1 MNKYRRL
8 VLVKSA
14 KFQQINTS
22 FTESIGR
29 VNSILLPSPR
39 LVTYPP
45 RMMRH
50 ATIDP
55 SRFPLDLTNFYHGQM
70 CQVMNILKMEL
81 AASGLSEEEIL
92 AKTLLLMKAFG
103 KEDAANTAEYKLLS
117 RQKNKALVKAEIP
130 PKDFSA
136 VSPSRLLC

>member
-1 MNKYRRL
+1 
-8 VLVKSA
+8 
-14 KFQQINTS
+14 
-22 FTESIGR
+22 
-29 VNSILLPSPR
+29 
-39 LVTYPP
+39 
-45 RMMRH
+45 
-50 ATIDP
+50 
-55 SRFPLDLTNFYHGQM
+55 M

-136 VSPSRLLC
+136 VSSSRLMCYIKCCMCENGM

>member
-1 MNKYRRL
+1 
-8 VLVKSA
+8 
-14 KFQQINTS
+14 
-22 FTESIGR
+22 
-29 VNSILLPSPR
+29 
-39 LVTYPP
+39 
-45 RMMRH
+45 
-50 ATIDP
+50 
-55 SRFPLDLTNFYHGQM
+55 
-70 CQVMNILKMEL
+70 MNILKMEL

-136 VSPSRLLC
+136 VSPSRLICYIKCCMCENCMERGYTK